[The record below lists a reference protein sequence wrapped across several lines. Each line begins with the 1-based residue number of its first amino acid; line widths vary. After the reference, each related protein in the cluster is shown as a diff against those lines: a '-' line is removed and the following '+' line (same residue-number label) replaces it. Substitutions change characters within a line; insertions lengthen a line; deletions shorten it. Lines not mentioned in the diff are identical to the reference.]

1 MNILCFDIGGTSIK
15 YTLFKNEN
23 LKNIEVLSE
32 KTSNNILKQVINI
45 IERYENIDAIGI
57 SSAGVIDN
65 IQGKVIYSGPT
76 IPNYIGTEHKKE
88 IEKRFNIPCFVENDV
103 NSAAY
108 GEYVDNNYEG
118 PLFCMTV
125 GTGVGG
131 AVIINDKVY
140 TGASFSACEIGYM
153 PLKGGCY
160 QDIASSKFL
169 TDTVSKK
176 IGRKVDGIYVFENA
190 KKGDEICLDS
200 IDEMVDNLS
209 YGIVNIIYIL
219 NPKTIVIGG
228 GITAQREIL
237 EPLIIKKVN
246 EKLIYKKFI
255 TDIKLATLENMA
267 GLYGIY
273 YITRKGIK

>member
-15 YTLFKNEN
+15 YALFEN
-23 LKNIEVLSE
+23 DNLENITVLSE
-32 KTSNNILKQVINI
+32 KTSSNILEQVINI
-45 IERYENIDAIGI
+45 ISKYKNIDAVGI

-76 IPNYIGTEHKKE
+76 IPNYMGTEHKKE

-108 GEYVDNNYEG
+108 GEYIYNKYTG
-118 PLFCMTV
+118 PMFCMTV

-131 AVIINDKVY
+131 AMIIDDKVY
-140 TGASFSACEIGYM
+140 TGYNFSACEMGYI
-153 PLKGGCY
+153 PLKGGYY
-160 QDIASSKFL
+160 QDISSTKYL
-169 TDTVSKK
+169 TTTVSKK
-176 IGRKVDGIYVFENA
+176 IGKEVNGIYVFENA
-190 KKGDEICLDS
+190 KKGDKICLDA
-200 IDEMVDNLS
+200 INEMVDNLS

-228 GITAQREIL
+228 GITAQKEIL
-237 EPLIIKKVN
+237 EPLIIQKVN
-246 EKLIYKKFI
+246 EKLIDKKFI

-273 YITRKGIK
+273 CITRKEMK